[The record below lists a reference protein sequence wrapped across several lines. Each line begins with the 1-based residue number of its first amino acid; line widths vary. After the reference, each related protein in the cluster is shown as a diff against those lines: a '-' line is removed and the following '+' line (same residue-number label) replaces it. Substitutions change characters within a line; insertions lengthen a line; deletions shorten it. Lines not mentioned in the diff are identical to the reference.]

1 MAETS
6 FGEKGKTGAEGNEES
21 KSKEVGI
28 NLSTL
33 AKLAEKKNTTEMSP
47 NKFVLQTRPRSQRQG
62 W

>member
-1 MAETS
+1 MAKK
-6 FGEKGKTGAEGNEES
+6 EKQVQEDN

-47 NKFVLQTRPRSQRQG
+47 NNFVLQTRPRSQRQG